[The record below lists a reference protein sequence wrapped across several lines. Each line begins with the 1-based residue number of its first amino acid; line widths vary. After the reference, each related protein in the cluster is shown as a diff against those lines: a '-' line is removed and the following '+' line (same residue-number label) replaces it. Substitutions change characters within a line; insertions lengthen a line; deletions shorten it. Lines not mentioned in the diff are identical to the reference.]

1 MKRILTACL
10 SLGAALALAA
20 TAEAQDTS
28 QAGAAPMPDSAPT
41 TQAQGDTLGGDSTK
55 WGYPGDTAAPQN
67 PPGYRGMERPV
78 GDSAADSVSAGG
90 AAEYNGTASDSART
104 DSSTNDTSAA
114 DTSSTG
120 KSTTSAA
127 PDTTLPGD
135 ENPRQPETPER
146 RIHSDSAGADSA
158 SS

>member
-28 QAGAAPMPDSAPT
+28 QAGAAPMPQDSAPT

-55 WGYPGDTAAPQN
+55 WGYPVDTSAPQN

-78 GDSAADSVSAGG
+78 TDTTADTAGTG
-90 AAEYNGTASDSART
+90 SDSTRFDSTNT
-104 DSSTNDTSAA
+104 DSGSTDT
-114 DTSSTG
+114 TGTG

-135 ENPRQPETPER
+135 PNPRQPETPEQ
-146 RIHSDSAGADSA
+146 RIHSDSMGADS
-158 SS
+158 SSS